1 MRFIQHKREAFWFYR
16 VLSPLYDRWVNPM
29 FWTPAM
35 RSAAL
40 ELARLGDEDL
50 RLLDVGAGTGFSTEG
65 IVEHVDAASVT
76 LLDQSPDQLRRAGR
90 KPALARCTRVL
101 GDAEQLP
108 FETDSFDRYVSCGS
122 IEYWPE
128 PQRAIAEAYR
138 VLRPGGIGLVVGP
151 LPPGVPIVRWLA
163 DAWMLFPTE
172 AQYREWFVRAGFEI
186 VATTHVKAPWQGERG
201 APYGLAIAG
210 CKPLAGTSPL
220 DPLPPVEE
228 LREPLTLAGRV
239 GFAARLTLG
248 SVAASM
254 FLPIGAALNLRA
266 RRAHRRS

>member
-1 MRFIQHKREAFWFYR
+1 MRFIQHKREAYWFYR

-29 FWTPAM
+29 FWTAPM
-35 RSAAL
+35 RTAAL
-40 ELARLGDEDL
+40 ELARLDGEL
-50 RLLDVGAGTGFSTEG
+50 RVLDVGAGTGFSTEG

-90 KPALARCTRVL
+90 KPALARCTRVV

-151 LPPGVPIVRWLA
+151 LPPRVPIVRWLA

-172 AQYREWFVRAGFEI
+172 SQYREWFVRAGFEV
-186 VATTHVKAPWQGERG
+186 VATTNVKAPWQGERG

-210 CKPLAGTSPL
+210 RKPVAGASPL
-220 DPLPPVEE
+220 ESLPPAEG
-228 LREPLTLAGRV
+228 LGDPLTLAGRV
-239 GFAARLTLG
+239 GFATRLALG

-254 FLPIGAALNLRA
+254 FLPIGVALNLRA